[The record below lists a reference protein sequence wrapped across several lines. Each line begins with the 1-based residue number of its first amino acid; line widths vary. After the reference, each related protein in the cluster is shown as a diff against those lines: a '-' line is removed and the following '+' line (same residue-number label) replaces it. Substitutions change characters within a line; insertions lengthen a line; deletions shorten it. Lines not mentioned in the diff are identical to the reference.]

1 MSWINFVFEINILFI
16 MKQHPAFIAPP
27 DIIKP
32 GPGQDTLIEVKN
44 EIKTLNVHEDPL
56 RIDFLYYASNK
67 YINGGWVHIMPQT
80 YIRPVGSDTRYTLL
94 QAINIPMAPQK
105 HHFKT
110 QSDMLFYSLL
120 FPRLS
125 KDVTHIDIIEH
136 DGVGDNWFNFYNV
149 AMETVLNGIIPV
161 NIKRNL

>member
-1 MSWINFVFEINILFI
+1 

-27 DIIKP
+27 DIIQP
-32 GPGQDTLIEVKN
+32 GPGLITEIEVKN
-44 EIKTLNVHEDPL
+44 EIKTVNVHEDPL
-56 RIDFLYYASNK
+56 RIDFLYYANNK

-94 QAINIPMAPQK
+94 QAINIPIAPLK
-105 HHFKT
+105 HHFKSK
-110 QSDMLFYSLL
+110 SDMLFYSLL
-120 FPRLS
+120 FPRLP

-136 DGVGDNWFNFYNV
+136 DGAGDNWFNFYNV

-161 NIKRNL
+161 NIKRSK